1 MYTLRTGS
9 DWNGLTVAELER
21 AEKELP
27 VSEVAKG
34 GYPLSFGFPF
44 ATSTTRDLLTGKNL
58 ARACLLYLVT
68 LSTTTTTTKTWNKDH
83 KEKNQTIQNT
93 TVNQVPPCQLILI
106 GKQKMVAVLKRS
118 VSPSQKV
125 FNPYG
130 IYLRSAPAR
139 FFDREPG
146 TGYR

>member
-44 ATSTTRDLLTGKNL
+44 APSATRDLLTGRNVEP
-58 ARACLLYLVT
+58 ACLLYLVT
-68 LSTTTTTTKTWNKDH
+68 LSTTTTTTTTKTWNKDH
-83 KEKNQTIQNT
+83 TEKNQTIQNT
-93 TVNQVPPCQLILI
+93 TLNQVPPCQPILI
-106 GKQKMVAVLKRS
+106 DKQKMVAVLKRS
-118 VSPSQKV
+118 VSPTPK
-125 FNPYG
+125 G
-130 IYLRSAPAR
+130 L
-139 FFDREPG
+139 
-146 TGYR
+146 